1 MPAPVSRLRML
12 YFLLVLGFVLL
23 IKGADWLVDG
33 ATAIA
38 SRMGISDLIVGLTI
52 VSMGT
57 SLPELII
64 SVIASLNG
72 SSDLAIGNVLG
83 SNIANILLILG
94 ITAIICELPVQRNT
108 ILSELPF
115 SLAAAL
121 LVGFLANS
129 ALGSSPETALSISRM
144 DGLLILFFF
153 FLFMVYIFLL
163 AREDQQKKSAAP
175 AGGAAAVPLQKS
187 LFRIAAGVIS
197 LFLGGKWVVDGATH
211 LAGLFG
217 MSETF
222 IGLTVVALGTSLPEL
237 VTSVLAA
244 LKKNTDIA
252 VGNAI
257 GSNIFNLLWILGISA
272 VIRPLPFNVASN
284 VDILAV
290 VASTCLIFL
299 ALIIGRRFEIKRS
312 EGVVF
317 LLAYVAYLTYVVLR
331 G

>member
-1 MPAPVSRLRML
+1 MI
-12 YFLLVLGFVLL
+12 YFLLLLGFFLL

-38 SRMGISDLIVGLTI
+38 ARFGVSDLIIGLTI

-64 SVIASLNG
+64 SVIASIDG
-72 SSDLAIGNVLG
+72 SSGLVTGNVLG
-83 SNIANILLILG
+83 SNIANVLLILG
-94 ITAIICELPVQRNT
+94 ITAIICDLPVHRNT

-129 ALGSSPETALSISRM
+129 ALGPDLETELSISRI
-144 DGLLILFFF
+144 DGLLIFFFF
-153 FLFMVYIFLL
+153 FLFMVYIVLIT
-163 AREDQQKKSAAP
+163 REDQQKSQDTEAVSVAP
-175 AGGAAAVPLQKS
+175 APMQKS
-187 LFRIAAGVIS
+187 LLLILAGVIC
-197 LFLGGKWVVDGATH
+197 LFLGGKWVVEGAVH

-217 MSETF
+217 MSQTLV
-222 IGLTVVALGTSLPEL
+222 GLTVVAIGTSLPEL

-244 LKKNTDIA
+244 RKKNTDIA

-272 VIRPLPFNVASN
+272 VIRPIPFSVASN
-284 VDILAV
+284 VDILVV
-290 VASTCLIFL
+290 VASTCMIFL
-299 ALIIGRRFEIKRS
+299 ALIISRRFEIKR
-312 EGVVF
+312 GAGLVF
-317 LLAYVAYLTYVVLR
+317 LLAYVSYLAFVVVR

>member
-1 MPAPVSRLRML
+1 MTYL
-12 YFLLVLGFVLL
+12 FLLLGFVLL
-23 IKGADWLVDG
+23 IKGADWLVNG
-33 ATAIA
+33 ATAVA
-38 SRMGISDLIVGLTI
+38 SRLGVSDLIIGLTI

-64 SVIASLNG
+64 SVIASAAG
-72 SSDLAIGNVLG
+72 SSGLATGNVLG

-94 ITAIICELPVQRNT
+94 VTAIICDLPVHRNT
-108 ILSELPF
+108 LLSELPF

-121 LVGFLANS
+121 LIGFLANS
-129 ALGSSPETALSISRM
+129 ALAYETGEALSISQG
-144 DGLLILFFF
+144 DGLIILFFF
-153 FLFMVYIFLL
+153 SLFMMYILVI
-163 AREDQQKKSAAP
+163 AREDQKKNTGLDDQVMHAP
-175 AGGAAAVPLQKS
+175 LTKNIVL
-187 LFRIAAGVIS
+187 IAAGIAS
-197 LFLGGKWVVDGATH
+197 LFLGGKWVVDGAVYI
-211 LAGLFG
+211 AGWYG

-237 VTSVLAA
+237 VTSVMAA

-284 VDILAV
+284 TDILV
-290 VASTCLIFL
+290 VIASTCLIFL
-299 ALIIGRRFEIKRS
+299 ALIIGKRLVIKRV
-312 EGVVF
+312 EGIVF
-317 LLAYVAYLTYVVLR
+317 ILAYAAYLVFVIIR

>member
-1 MPAPVSRLRML
+1 MTYL
-12 YFLLVLGFVLL
+12 FLLLGFVLL
-23 IKGADWLVDG
+23 IKGADWLVNG
-33 ATAIA
+33 ATAVA
-38 SRMGISDLIVGLTI
+38 SRLGVSDLIIGLTI

-64 SVIASLNG
+64 SVIASAAG
-72 SSDLAIGNVLG
+72 SSGLATGNVLG

-94 ITAIICELPVQRNT
+94 VTAIICDLPVHRNT
-108 ILSELPF
+108 LLSELPF

-121 LVGFLANS
+121 LIGFLANS
-129 ALGSSPETALSISRM
+129 ALAYETGEALSISQG
-144 DGLLILFFF
+144 DGLIILFFCS
-153 FLFMVYIFLL
+153 LFMMYILVI
-163 AREDQQKKSAAP
+163 AREDQKKNTGLDDQVMHAP
-175 AGGAAAVPLQKS
+175 LTKNIVL
-187 LFRIAAGVIS
+187 IAAGIAS
-197 LFLGGKWVVDGATH
+197 LFLGGKWVVDGAVYI
-211 LAGLFG
+211 AGWYG

-237 VTSVLAA
+237 VTSVMAA

-284 VDILAV
+284 TDILV
-290 VASTCLIFL
+290 VIASTCLIFL
-299 ALIIGRRFEIKRS
+299 ALIIGKRLVIKRV
-312 EGVVF
+312 EGIVF
-317 LLAYVAYLTYVVLR
+317 ILAYAAYLVFVIIR

>member
-1 MPAPVSRLRML
+1 MVN
-12 YFLLVLGFVLL
+12 
-23 IKGADWLVDG
+23 G
-33 ATAIA
+33 ATAVA
-38 SRMGISDLIVGLTI
+38 SRLGISDLIIGLTI

-64 SVIASLNG
+64 SIIASAKG
-72 SSDLAIGNVLG
+72 SSGLATGNVLG

-94 ITAIICELPVQRNT
+94 VTAIICDLPVHRNT

-121 LVGFLANS
+121 LVGFLANAS
-129 ALGSSPETALSISRM
+129 LGYETDRDLMISRT
-144 DGLLILFFF
+144 DGIIILFFF
-153 FLFMVYIFLL
+153 LLFMVYILVI
-163 AREDQQKKSAAP
+163 AREDQQKR
-175 AGGAAAVPLQKS
+175 AGEMPETHIPLTRN
-187 LFRIAAGVIS
+187 LFLIAAGIAG
-197 LFLGGKWVVDGATH
+197 LFLGGKWVVDGAVYI
-211 LAGLFG
+211 AGLYG

-237 VTSVLAA
+237 VTSVMAA

-272 VIRPLPFNVASN
+272 IIRPLPFNVASN
-284 VDILAV
+284 VDILV
-290 VASTCLIFL
+290 VIASTCLIFL
-299 ALIIGRRFEIKRS
+299 SLIIGRRLIIKRI
-312 EGVVF
+312 EGIVF
-317 LLAYVAYLTYVVLR
+317 LLAYVAYLVFVVIR

>member
-1 MPAPVSRLRML
+1 MEYV
-12 YFLLVLGFVLL
+12 LLLIGFVLL
-23 IKGADWLVDG
+23 VKGADWLVTG
-33 ATAIA
+33 ATSIA
-38 SRMGISDLIVGLTI
+38 ARFGVSDLIIGLTI

-64 SVIASLNG
+64 SVIASMSC
-72 SSDLAIGNVLG
+72 SSGLATGNVLG

-94 ITAIICELPVQRNT
+94 VTAIICDLPVHRNT

-121 LVGFLANS
+121 LIGFLANS
-129 ALGSSPETALSISRM
+129 SLGYEPEKELSISRG
-144 DGLLILFFF
+144 DGLIVLFFF
-153 FLFMVYIFLL
+153 LLFMIYIVMIS
-163 AREDQQKKSAAP
+163 REDQQKNNNPAP
-175 AGGAAAVPLQKS
+175 AATLSPTNKS
-187 LFRIAAGVIS
+187 LLFIAAGVAG
-197 LFLGGKWVVDGATH
+197 LFLGGKWVVDGAVYI
-211 LAGLFG
+211 AGLYG

-237 VTSVLAA
+237 VTSVMAA

-284 VDILAV
+284 VDILV
-290 VASTCLIFL
+290 VIASTCLIFL
-299 ALIIGRRFEIKRS
+299 ALIIGRRLIIKRV
-312 EGVVF
+312 EGIVF
-317 LLAYVAYLTYVVLR
+317 LLSYLGYLTFVVMR